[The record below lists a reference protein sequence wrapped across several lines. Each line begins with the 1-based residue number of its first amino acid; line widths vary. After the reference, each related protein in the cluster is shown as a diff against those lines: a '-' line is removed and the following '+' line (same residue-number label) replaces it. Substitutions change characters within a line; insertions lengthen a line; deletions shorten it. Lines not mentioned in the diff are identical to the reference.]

1 VTDNAISIAIKKAD
15 EDQRLVYGEV
25 YAPDKLDSQ
34 NDFMTAETI
43 RKMGHEFL
51 ANARVLNVDT
61 NHDRVPNGSVVVESF
76 IARDGD
82 PDFIPGSWVVAV
94 YVPSDDVWAM
104 VKSGEL
110 NGFSLDGTGV
120 RVATEVT
127 LILPDVM
134 KGRTSKHE
142 DDDHDHEFVVW
153 YDGDGNLIG
162 GMTDAGPDGHKHEIL
177 RGTVTENSNGHNHR
191 FSYLE
196 TVVMV
201 YGDDDDQAD
210 SN

>member
-1 VTDNAISIAIKKAD
+1 MTTDAISIAIKKTD

-43 RKMGHEFL
+43 RKMAFEFL
-51 ANARVLNVDT
+51 ANSRVMNVDT

-76 IARDGD
+76 IAREGD
-82 PDFIPGSWVVAV
+82 PDFIPGSWVIGV
-94 YVPSDDVWAM
+94 YVPSDEIWAM

-127 LILPDVM
+127 LTMPDIM
-134 KGRTSKHE
+134 KGRTTKA
-142 DDDHDHEFVVW
+142 DDGHDHEFVVW
-153 YDGDGNLIG
+153 FDGDGNLIG
-162 GMTDAGPDGHKHEIL
+162 GITDEGPDGHKHEIL
-177 RGTVTENSNGHNHR
+177 RGTVTEDASNHNHR

-201 YGDDDDQAD
+201 YGDDDDNAD
-210 SN
+210 SD